1 MTPKSCSAQSFEFPD
16 SLHEK
21 DTRKDGGKLDA
32 LGWREV
38 PRGAATRDNTSPAVA
53 TWNHSCRTGEVGAR
67 HENPMAWKFGASL

>member
-1 MTPKSCSAQSFEFPD
+1 MTPTSCSAQSFEFPD

-38 PRGAATRDNTSPAVA
+38 PRGD
-53 TWNHSCRTGEVGAR
+53 GEG
-67 HENPMAWKFGASL
+67 